1 MVHKAGAPWWGLGC
15 KHAQST
21 LEKDLKGFVLSKING
36 SSRATAEEAGSFMWD
51 FTMVFSSSPKD
62 LNPFSGHRGHK
73 SIGDT
78 GAVMCASFPDVAAVP
93 VSWNN

>member
-1 MVHKAGAPWWGLGC
+1 
-15 KHAQST
+15 
-21 LEKDLKGFVLSKING
+21 
-36 SSRATAEEAGSFMWD
+36 
-51 FTMVFSSSPKD
+51 MVFSSSPKD

-93 VSWNN
+93 VS